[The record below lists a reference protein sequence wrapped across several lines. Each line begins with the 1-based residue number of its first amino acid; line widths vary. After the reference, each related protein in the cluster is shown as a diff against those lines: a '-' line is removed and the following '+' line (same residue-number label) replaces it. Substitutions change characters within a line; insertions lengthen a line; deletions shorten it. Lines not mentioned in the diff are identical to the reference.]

1 MKKILAAV
9 ALLVAMTACGG
20 AQNNKP
26 LEGTV
31 WKLSSMEG
39 IPASA
44 IEGEGDAFTLLF
56 NGEEMLVSGRTNC
69 NRFFGSYNAADGAL
83 AFGDMG
89 MTRMACPDMQYED
102 AFVEM
107 LDKVDGFS
115 IEGEEL
121 TLFGD
126 RQALASFKAVELS
139 AVEENSAE

>member
-44 IEGEGDAFTLLF
+44 IEGEDDAFTLLF

-126 RQALASFKAVELS
+126 QQALASFKAVELS
-139 AVEENSAE
+139 AAEENSAE

>member
-107 LDKVDGFS
+107 LGKVDGFS

-126 RQALASFKAVELS
+126 QQALASFKAVELS
-139 AVEENSAE
+139 AEGDSVE

>member
-44 IEGEGDAFTLLF
+44 IEGEDDAFTLLF

-115 IEGEEL
+115 IQGEEL

-126 RQALASFKAVELS
+126 QQALASFKAVELS

>member
-44 IEGEGDAFTLLF
+44 IEGEDDAFTLLF

-115 IEGEEL
+115 IQGEEL

-126 RQALASFKAVELS
+126 QQALASFKAVELS
-139 AVEENSAE
+139 AAEENSAE

>member
-44 IEGEGDAFTLLF
+44 IEGEDDAFTLLF

-121 TLFGD
+121 TLFG
-126 RQALASFKAVELS
+126 QQQKLASFKAVELS